1 VIISVFATGAEVP
14 KGKTMRALMRH
25 GKKFK
30 KGELSEIVPPK
41 GLGFWYTTH
50 V

>member
-1 VIISVFATGAEVP
+1 
-14 KGKTMRALMRH
+14 MRALMRH

-30 KGELSEIVPPK
+30 KGEQSEIVAQK
-41 GLGFWYTTH
+41 GLVYWYTTH

>member
-1 VIISVFATGAEVP
+1 
-14 KGKTMRALMRH
+14 MRH

-30 KGELSEIVPPK
+30 KGELSEIVAQK
-41 GLGFWYTTH
+41 GLAFWYTTH